1 MKTAVGASVRAPL
14 HDCRDVMERFFFCYS
29 ARLKRAL
36 EANGF
41 HYVCIGINERTN
53 SKFWLYV
60 GSNELNDYKD
70 HLYQEE
76 RDKF

>member
-1 MKTAVGASVRAPL
+1 MKGAPIL
-14 HDCRDVMERFFFCYS
+14 IIGTFMERFFFCYS

-36 EANGF
+36 ESHGF
-41 HYVCIGINERTN
+41 QYVCVGINERTQG
-53 SKFWLYV
+53 KFWLFV
-60 GSNELNDYKD
+60 GTPELNYYKD